1 MFKSLPSFFRVVVVV
16 VEITDGRGFV
26 RCVCVCETTMIQA
39 TFFMR
44 RLLLLN
50 RIRRRQL
57 ALPNNFAC
65 TISPFF

>member
-1 MFKSLPSFFRVVVVV
+1 MDLKSETSMTMN
-16 VEITDGRGFV
+16 TDGVTDGGGGVV
-26 RCVCVCETTMIQA
+26 RCVCETTMIQA